1 MSTLFLAQEVVEPT
15 TYDLCMTI
23 GESRAETPAT
33 PARQFAWLRV
43 VLRDVMVAGAVIV
56 GLWLTVIPPPTV
68 RGWQLML
75 AGLCLVAVVCRNRLP
90 VAMTVIATAST
101 LTAWVVGITADPCVL
116 VGMCLFA
123 VAERRGNRLFPWWVL
138 TATGLVG
145 IIMLLIGGEDAQTGI
160 RVVIVSA
167 IVLSAAWA
175 LGTRTRQVRRES
187 AARARADERLR
198 MVREVH
204 DVLSHSLGTIGVQA
218 GIAAHVET
226 LGPAELRAT
235 LREVEED
242 ARSSLSELRELLRRE
257 REDID
262 STPGAP
268 FGEVIDSLTRSLE
281 RASIRANVDLT
292 GDVNA
297 LSAVHRQTIRRIVQE
312 GITNVIRHS
321 GATVCWIGV
330 HAGDDA
336 LTVTVRDDG
345 HGSDSAFREGNG
357 LTGLRERTA
366 LLDGR
371 MHLQDSRDGV
381 TLTVQLPLTGGV
393 GT

>member
-1 MSTLFLAQEVVEPT
+1 
-15 TYDLCMTI
+15 MTI
-23 GESRAETPAT
+23 GGSRVGTPVT
-33 PARQFAWLRV
+33 PARRYAWLRV
-43 VLRDVMVAGAVIV
+43 VLRDVAVGTAVIV
-56 GLWLTVIPPPTV
+56 GLWLTVVPHPTG
-68 RGWQLML
+68 RGWQLVL

-90 VAMTVIATAST
+90 VTMTVIATAST
-101 LTAWVVGITADPCVL
+101 LAAWALGMTADPCVM

-145 IIMLLIGGEDAQTGI
+145 ILMLLIGGEDAQTGI

-268 FGEVIDSLTRSLE
+268 FSDVIDGLTRSLE
-281 RASIRANVDLT
+281 RTGIRASVEVTGEVD
-292 GDVNA
+292 V

-321 GATVCWIGV
+321 GAAACWIAIHV
-330 HAGDDA
+330 GDDE

-345 HGSDSAFREGNG
+345 HGSNGTLREGHG

-366 LLDGR
+366 LLGGR
-371 MHLQDSRDGV
+371 MRLQDDHDGV
-381 TLTVQLPLTGGV
+381 TLTVQLPLTGGE
-393 GT
+393 GA

>member
-1 MSTLFLAQEVVEPT
+1 
-15 TYDLCMTI
+15 
-23 GESRAETPAT
+23 
-33 PARQFAWLRV
+33 
-43 VLRDVMVAGAVIV
+43 
-56 GLWLTVIPPPTV
+56 
-68 RGWQLML
+68 ML

-90 VAMTVIATAST
+90 VTMTVIATAST
-101 LTAWVVGITADPCVL
+101 LAAWALGMTADPCVM

-123 VAERRGNRLFPWWVL
+123 VAERQGNRLFPWWVL

-145 IIMLLIGGEDAQTGI
+145 ILMLLIGGEDAQTGI

-268 FGEVIDSLTRSLE
+268 FSDVIDGLTRSLE
-281 RASIRANVDLT
+281 RTGIRASVEVTGEVD
-292 GDVNA
+292 V

-321 GATVCWIGV
+321 GAAACWIAIHV
-330 HAGDDA
+330 GDDE

-345 HGSDSAFREGNG
+345 HGSNGTLREGHG

-366 LLDGR
+366 LLGGR
-371 MHLQDSRDGV
+371 MRLQDDHDGV
-381 TLTVQLPLTGGV
+381 TLTVQLPLTGGE
-393 GT
+393 GA